1 MAEQWFAE
9 RAEEGVDADMSE
21 LAHIRKA
28 AEYWE
33 ALGLF
38 GGVLYAEG
46 LPVAMTMASAIS
58 RQAIDVHFEKAV
70 GAFAAEGAF
79 AAINQAF
86 AASDAA
92 APYSYVNREEDMGMP
107 GLRKAKEA
115 YRPAFKVEKY
125 YGTAE

>member
-1 MAEQWFAE
+1 MKKTIT
-9 RAEEGVDADMSE
+9 RMLCLMLS
-21 LAHIRKA
+21 LAS
-28 AEYWE
+28 
-33 ALGLF
+33 LL
-38 GGVLYAEG
+38 
-46 LPVAMTMASAIS
+46 T
-58 RQAIDVHFEKAV
+58 V

-92 APYSYVNREEDMGMP
+92 APYPYINREEDMGMP